1 MGGLLR
7 WSSLLILASCAAASG
22 QKRAENEYD
31 YVIVGGGLTGLV
43 TAARL
48 SEDTSGKIHCGNA
61 LKIIR

>member
-7 WSSLLILASCAAASG
+7 LSALLLLAYCAAANP
-22 QKRAENEYD
+22 QRRAENEYD

-48 SEDTSGKIHCGNA
+48 SEDTSGETDC
-61 LKIIR
+61 